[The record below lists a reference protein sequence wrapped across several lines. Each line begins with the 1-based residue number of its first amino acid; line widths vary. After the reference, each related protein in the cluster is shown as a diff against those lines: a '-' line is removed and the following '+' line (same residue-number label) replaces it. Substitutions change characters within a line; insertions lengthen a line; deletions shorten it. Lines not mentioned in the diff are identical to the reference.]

1 MPAIAELA
9 ASDWHRLNRLLEAA
23 LALDPDARESW
34 LQAKAETEADLLPL
48 LRQLLD
54 GGAAIETDAFA
65 GQPPRPA
72 DAPPSEQ
79 AGDVFGPYRLRH
91 VLGEGGMGTVWLAD
105 RADGAFERTVAIK
118 LPRAEWTDRGLALRF
133 ARERV
138 VLASLNHPNIAQ
150 LFDAGWSASERP
162 YLALEYVEGVPITGW
177 CDTRHLGVPQRLLLF
192 IDVIR
197 AVAHAHSRLVVHR
210 DLKPSNVLVTEAG
223 EVKLLDFGIAKL
235 LAEDGSAAAETELTR
250 VGGRALTL
258 QYAAPEQILGK
269 PVTTA
274 ADVYALGV
282 LLFELLSGERPYRLS
297 REDLQRR
304 GALEDAVLHADA
316 PAPSSVATD
325 SVVRHALRGDLDAIV
340 LRALHKA
347 PEHRYETAAAFA
359 DDIERHLAKLPV
371 RAQRA
376 GLLYRARRYV
386 ARHRLAV
393 GAISAVIVAL
403 TAGLSAALWQARV
416 ARDEAA
422 RATQIKDFVL
432 SIIQQADPVASRQTR
447 EADVALLA
455 TAEGR
460 VEQALGRRPELAL
473 QVRRA
478 IGSAYYNRGAF
489 DRARNVLRHGIEQ
502 ARGALPANHPEL
514 LGAFVQMG
522 EELLIDSARAREDLK
537 QAIPHLR
544 AMGPP
549 GRLLL
554 ADALLSRHRQFRWR
568 GNWRE
573 ALASSIDTWEAAR
586 ATGDAGRMLDVA
598 AEVVH
603 TGAMS
608 RQIMERGRQM
618 MAEAL
623 SAAQGRIPPS
633 DPRWIM
639 ATVYDSLAICGPGER
654 KAESLERARQAVAA
668 ARTHHGPEARVTEQ
682 ALGVQGFVHRCA
694 NDHRGALPLMREAYE
709 ISLRREEP
717 TSTNR
722 DLRRGWLVEVLFA
735 LDQRDEIESLLRE
748 TPINRGS
755 EVAPRVNDNWWE
767 ARVRLRLG
775 HTEEAERIAEA
786 GIPLLQDEGAFPI
799 AGRLFKVLSQALHEN
814 GKSERAEAFALIS
827 LDLHERDLAGFE
839 PTPAQVGD
847 DLLMLGEIRRAG
859 GRYALALGDADR
871 ALAAFSKEGEASK
884 GQRIGVDAL
893 RGRALLGLQRPQE
906 ALPLLAAAHEFQRA
920 RSATGLFTARRA
932 FWHAQALLATGQLA
946 AGEALQREASATL
959 AASPMP
965 RDRALAAVTQRR
977 SDGAPIARAP

>member
-23 LALDPDARESW
+23 LALDPDARETW
-34 LQAKAETEADLLPL
+34 LQAAAGTEADLLPL
-48 LRQLLD
+48 LRRLLA
-54 GGAAIETDAFA
+54 GGASIETDAFA
-65 GQPPRPA
+65 GQPPMSAEAPA
-72 DAPPSEQ
+72 GEQ
-79 AGDVFGPYRLRH
+79 PGDVFGPYRLQH
-91 VLGEGGMGTVWLAD
+91 VLGEGGMGTVWLAE
-105 RADGAFERTVAIK
+105 RADGAFERAVALK
-118 LPRAEWTDRGLALRF
+118 LPRAEWTDQGLAQRF
-133 ARERV
+133 ARERA

-150 LFDAGWSASERP
+150 LFDAGWSASGRP
-162 YLALEYVEGVPITGW
+162 YLALEYVEGVPITEW
-177 CDTRHLGVPQRLLLF
+177 CDTRRLGVAARLGLF
-192 IDVIR
+192 VDVIR
-197 AVAHAHSRLVVHR
+197 AVAYAHSRLVVHR

-223 EVKLLDFGIAKL
+223 DVKLLDFGIAKL
-235 LAEDGSAAAETELTR
+235 LADDGSAAAETELTR
-250 VGGRALTL
+250 IGGRALTL

-304 GALEDAVLHADA
+304 SALEDAVLHADA

-325 SVVRHALRGDLDAIV
+325 LTARRSLRGDPDAMV
-340 LRALHKA
+340 LRALHKS

-376 GLLYRARRYV
+376 GPLYRISRYV

-393 GAISAVIVAL
+393 GAISAVMVAL

-416 ARDEAA
+416 ASDEAA
-422 RATQIKDFVL
+422 RATLIKDFVL

-447 EADVALLA
+447 ESDLALLV
-455 TAEGR
+455 TAESR

-473 QVRRA
+473 QMRRA

-489 DRARNVLRHGIEQ
+489 DRARSVLRHGIEQ
-502 ARGALPANHPEL
+502 ARSALPANHPEL

-544 AMGPP
+544 AMGPA

-554 ADALLSRHRQFRWR
+554 ADALLSRHRQLRWR

-573 ALASSIDTWEAAR
+573 VLNSSNESWDAAR

-608 RQIMERGRQM
+608 RQIMERGKHM

-623 SAAQGRIPPS
+623 SAAQGRIQPS
-633 DPRWIM
+633 DPRWIV
-639 ATVYDSLAICGPGER
+639 ASVYDSLTICGPGER
-654 KAESLERARQAVAA
+654 KEESLERARQAVAA
-668 ARTHHGPEARVTEQ
+668 ARKHHGPDARVTEQ
-682 ALGVQGFVHRCA
+682 VLGVQGFVHRCA
-694 NDHRGALPLMREAYE
+694 NDHRGALPLIREAYE
-709 ISLRREEP
+709 ISVRRDEP
-717 TSTNR
+717 KSTNR
-722 DLRRGWLVEVLFA
+722 DLRRGWLVEVLLA
-735 LDQRDEIESLLRE
+735 LGQRDEIESLLRE
-748 TPINRGS
+748 TPIDRGS
-755 EVAPRVNDNWWE
+755 EVTPRVNDNWWE

-786 GIPLLQDEGAFPI
+786 GIALLQEEGALPT
-799 AGRLFKVLSQALHEN
+799 AGRLFQVLSQALHEN

-827 LDLHERDLAGFE
+827 LDLHERDLAAFE

-847 DLLMLGEIRRAG
+847 NLLMLGEIRRAG
-859 GRYALALGDADR
+859 GRHALALGDADR
-871 ALAAFSKEGEASK
+871 ALGAFSKDGEATK
-884 GQRIGVDAL
+884 GQRIAVDAL
-893 RGRALLGLQRPQE
+893 RGRALLGLERPQE
-906 ALPLLAAAHEFQRA
+906 ALPLLAAAHEFERA
-920 RSATGLFTARRA
+920 RSGTALFTARRA
-932 FWHAQALLATGQLA
+932 WWHAQALLATGHRA

-959 AASPMP
+959 ATSPMP
-965 RDRALAAVTQRR
+965 RDRALATATQRR
-977 SDGAPIARAP
+977 SDGAPIAGAP